1 MSSKCY
7 MLTIENGILDRK
19 GKIKMCDI
27 YQKKNLQMIV
37 IMFPIYHVSS
47 LSYCIACS

>member
-1 MSSKCY
+1 

-37 IMFPIYHVSS
+37 IMFPIYRCAISVILHSM
-47 LSYCIACS
+47 LLINIC